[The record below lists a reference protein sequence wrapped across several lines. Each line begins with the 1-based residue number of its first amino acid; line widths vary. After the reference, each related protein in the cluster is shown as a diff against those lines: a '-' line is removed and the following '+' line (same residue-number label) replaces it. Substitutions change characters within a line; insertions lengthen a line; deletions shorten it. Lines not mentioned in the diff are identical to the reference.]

1 MSLNELIPALQTLS
15 RVDKLRLIQFLV
27 IELAKEENI
36 PLLDMDK
43 NFPIWPRYDA
53 FEAADTLLEALAEDK
68 VGYQN

>member
-15 RVDKLRLIQFLV
+15 RADKLRLIQFLV

-43 NFPIWPRYDA
+43 NYPVWSPYDA
-53 FEAADTLLEALAEDK
+53 FEAANTLLEALAEYK
-68 VGYQN
+68 IG